1 VASMVFTSRIAKVT
15 RINGLVRV
23 VYQYWTENLRAG
35 GFQFSARIV
44 SFADGRPGDVGLFF
58 TCPESTLEA

>member
-1 VASMVFTSRIAKVT
+1 M
-15 RINGLVRV
+15 INGLVRV

-35 GFQFSARIV
+35 GLPFSARIV

-58 TCPESTLEA
+58 TSPESALEG